1 MPREKILHGVRPQ
14 RIQQRLGFQYLQPV
28 YIGIAPAAEIQRV
41 APRIRVR
48 AHYGMR
54 RPGARSHVGNRHIT
68 FAQLPARVI
77 GSVVFHGERIDAI
90 AQFRGQRLEREVHV
104 GEAGVASGGRNLQ
117 PIQHARRRRTFAIG
131 SVRVPDDFV
140 IAERTDRHAV
150 LDDVGHHR
158 HMPVVPRLLPLAHG
172 RHVVEHA
179 ETRAECH
186 QIVIGELLAAD
197 DDHEMLEPRLA
208 DRGKRRGGQPTQI
221 DAAHVRAKRIR
232 QGFDFHCT

>member
-1 MPREKILHGVRPQ
+1 MRRISHASVAGGPQSVTRLGAVHYAARTRFKRVAVVHHAPVVPYRHVPRLPGMMPREKILRGVRPQ
-14 RIQQRLGFQYLQPV
+14 RVQQRLRFQYLQPV
-28 YIGIAPAAEIQRV
+28 YIGIAPAAKIQRV

-186 QIVIGELLAAD
+186 
-197 DDHEMLEPRLA
+197 
-208 DRGKRRGGQPTQI
+208 
-221 DAAHVRAKRIR
+221 
-232 QGFDFHCT
+232 